1 MTLAVTGHRPHKLGG
16 WNLGIHNAL
25 IAFATDRLQRDDPA
39 GVITGM
45 ALGWDQAV
53 AVACVRLGIP
63 FVAAVPFEG
72 QESRWNEQQ
81 QGDYQKLLLCA
92 SAVHVVVDRETLEA
106 WSDMHS
112 VKLAVLRAMQERNCW
127 MVDNST
133 RLLALWNG
141 EKGGTGNC
149 VRYAK
154 EGKRQIENVWPEWA
168 EWMEA
173 LTLV

>member
-1 MTLAVTGHRPHKLGG
+1 MIVGVTGHRPHKLGG
-16 WNLGIHNAL
+16 WNRGIHDAL
-25 IAFATDRLQRDDPA
+25 GAFALDPLQSERPQ

-72 QESRWNEQQ
+72 QESRWNDQQ

-92 SAVHVVVDRETLEA
+92 SQVQIVSERDAVEEAGVV
-106 WSDMHS
+106 W
-112 VKLAVLRAMQERNCW
+112 AMQKRNEW
-127 MVDNST
+127 IVDNSL
-133 RLLALWNG
+133 RLLALWDG
-141 EKGGTGNC
+141 SAGGTANC
-149 VRYAK
+149 VNYARYGRREIK
-154 EGKRQIENVWPEWA
+154 NVWPEW
-168 EWMEA
+168 EDWMEA

>member
-1 MTLAVTGHRPHKLGG
+1 MTVIAVTGHRPKSLGM
-16 WNLGIHNAL
+16 WNRGIHDAL
-25 IAFATDRLQRDDPA
+25 GAFAMVTLAEKRPS

-72 QESRWNEQQ
+72 QESRWNDQQ
-81 QGDYQKLLLCA
+81 QGDYEKLLLCA
-92 SAVHVVVDRETLEA
+92 SQVHIVCQRYQVEDGGIP
-106 WSDMHS
+106 W
-112 VKLAVLRAMQERNCW
+112 AMQERNCW

-141 EKGGTGNC
+141 EKGGTANC

-154 EGKRQIENVWPEWA
+154 EGKREIVNVWPEWA

>member
-1 MTLAVTGHRPHKLGG
+1 MIVGVTGHRPHKLGG
-16 WNLGIHNAL
+16 WNREIHDALG
-25 IAFATDRLQRDDPA
+25 AFALDLLQSERPQ

-72 QESRWNEQQ
+72 QESRWNDQQ

-92 SAVHVVVDRETLEA
+92 SQVQIVSERDAVEEAGVV
-106 WSDMHS
+106 W
-112 VKLAVLRAMQERNCW
+112 AMQKRNEW
-127 MVDNST
+127 IVDNSL
-133 RLLALWNG
+133 RLLALWDG
-141 EKGGTGNC
+141 SAGGTANC
-149 VRYAK
+149 VNYARYGRREIK
-154 EGKRQIENVWPEWA
+154 NVWPEW
-168 EWMEA
+168 EDWMEA

>member
-1 MTLAVTGHRPHKLGG
+1 MIVGVTGHRPHKLGG
-16 WNLGIHNAL
+16 WNRGVHDALG
-25 IAFATDRLQRDDPA
+25 AFALDLLQHERPQ

-72 QESRWNEQQ
+72 QESRWNDQQ
-81 QGDYQKLLLCA
+81 QGDYEKLLLCA
-92 SAVHVVVDRETLEA
+92 SQVQIVSEREAVAEA
-106 WSDMHS
+106 GIPW
-112 VKLAVLRAMQERNCW
+112 AMQKRNEW
-127 MVDNST
+127 IVDNSL
-133 RLLALWNG
+133 RLLALWDG
-141 EKGGTGNC
+141 SSGGTANC
-149 VRYAK
+149 VSYARYGRREIK
-154 EGKRQIENVWPEWA
+154 NVWPEWA